1 MREQINSIIN
11 QTAARYNVRAEDLL
25 GKSRRGYIS
34 AARQEAMYLVHSQFP
49 GLSYESVA
57 ATFNRR
63 QHGTV
68 LFAIAEHKKR
78 SVKVMTAAHLGI

>member
-1 MREQINSIIN
+1 MRDQINLLISE
-11 QTAARYNVRAEDLL
+11 TAARYNVKPEDLL

-34 AARQEAMYLVHSQFP
+34 AARQEAMYLVRSQFP

-68 LFAIAEHKKR
+68 LFAINEHKKR